1 MEEKPAE
8 PAEPA
13 EKSSGLPSWQ
23 RILGYIT
30 LGVAAVGAI
39 LTSLHLVGR
48 VSYLGPGGLK
58 LPSPE
63 VWFGYQDSPVI
74 LLMLAAEQF
83 SGILGAWVA
92 YLTLAAALF
101 TLGMARIGNPD
112 QRTSLQEL
120 IESAALVLFGLFLT
134 LLSGVSLV
142 SSADQKMM
150 IVGIPMSLVLL
161 PALAFGIVA
170 LVSGAR
176 RLLNATNDLPDNQ
189 AREHTQRGQQT
200 AAAKSTDSRKT
211 KAERWHKT
219 PRQPKSSRL
228 PRSLRASSGSSTTIA
243 TGTSRPTRTENPA
256 TAAPDSSRCGAAA
269 SQTPP
274 KTQATPSP
282 PSPPALKGVK
292 IKAVSPDGGKTGKKG
307 GRK

>member
-63 VWFGYQDSPVI
+63 VWFGYQDSPAI

-134 LLSGVSLV
+134 LLSAVSLV

-176 RLLNATNDLPDNQ
+176 RLLNAINDLPDNQ
-189 AREHTQRGQQT
+189 ARGRTKGGQQT
-200 AAAKSTDSRKT
+200 AGANSTGLKKRKAARRP
-211 KAERWHKT
+211 KA

-243 TGTSRPTRTENPA
+243 TSDSRATRTENLPA
-256 TAAPDSSRCGAAA
+256 ARTKSGATA

-274 KTQATPSP
+274 KASKAQTPP
-282 PSPPALKGVK
+282 TPPALKGVK